1 MPETVPYRTEIGY
14 ECPVFDIV
22 VSQAEQRRLHGHC
35 DIAETVYG
43 DNVDPTFVARD
54 PILLNTQTVLA
65 NHPERAP
72 VHIVHQFEQLRT
84 IRLGETPQMHGRV
97 SGIGDHS
104 KGWILTT
111 IWEYRDAA
119 GEIVFVVS
127 PDVLM
132 IDPERSGNGGK
143 GGSGRMT
150 DGEDAFEALTRKH
163 CTPETTLGYCEGSTN
178 KIHLDQETAQSF
190 GFRAPIIAGNQAVNF
205 LMEGVCRNGLPNQ
218 LSIEARFLRPVFWDD
233 TIDVQGKTDTGR
245 QLTNVRAVNAVGK
258 IVADLRV
265 LSLRVHAYS
274 A

>member
-1 MPETVPYRTEIGY
+1 MPETVPYRTEVGY
-14 ECPVFDIV
+14 EYPVFDVV
-22 VSQAEQRRLHGHC
+22 VSEAEQRRLHGHC

-43 DNVDPTFVARD
+43 DYVDPTFVARD

-72 VHIVHQFEQLRT
+72 VHIVHRIKQLRP
-84 IRLGETPQMHGRV
+84 IRLGEMLKMHGRV
-97 SGIGDHS
+97 SGIGDHP
-104 KGWILTT
+104 KGWVLTT

-150 DGEDAFEALTRKH
+150 DGEDTFEALTRKH

-190 GFRAPIIAGNQAVNF
+190 GFRAPVIAGNQAVNF
-205 LMEGVCRNGLPNQ
+205 LMEGVCRNGLPKQ

-265 LSLRVHAYS
+265 LSLCVHAYN